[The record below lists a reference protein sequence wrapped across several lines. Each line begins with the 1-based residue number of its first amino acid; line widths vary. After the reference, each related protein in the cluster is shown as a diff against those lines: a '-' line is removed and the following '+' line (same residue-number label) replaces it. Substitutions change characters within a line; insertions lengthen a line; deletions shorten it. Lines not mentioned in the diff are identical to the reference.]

1 MPDKTDKTS
10 NQVLIKEII
19 KDIQELKKDTSII
32 RNDLAYI
39 KEQLNPSD
47 EDPTIIVQP
56 ISKGWW

>member
-39 KEQLNPSD
+39 KEHLNPT
-47 EDPTIIVQP
+47 EEPTIVVQP

>member
-19 KDIQELKKDTSII
+19 QKVQEMKRDTTCI

-39 KEQLNPSD
+39 KEILKEKEEKKNATI
-47 EDPTIIVQP
+47 EDP
-56 ISKGWW
+56 KGWFW